1 MRRRVSL
8 TVAMALWAFTAAA
21 QPPQEAAQLAREG
34 RTLAPA
40 EVQVLENAL
49 KTLELT
55 APIVDVAW
63 RNYFGASHSFD
74 AAHRFVPQAEESQ
87 SFSSLADP
95 LEL

>member
-1 MRRRVSL
+1 VLDHVLNKYKLEHRQMKGCEPRDLLDRATDICL
-8 TVAMALWAFTAAA
+8 F
-21 QPPQEAAQLAREG
+21 EG
-34 RTLAPA
+34 
-40 EVQVLENAL
+40 Q
-49 KTLELT
+49 TLELT